1 MVSEFFHSPDYS
13 ILILIFLIFLTFFFL
28 IRGILI
34 FLANP
39 ERFHQRRLQ
48 KRLREI
54 DGLESSLNVS
64 TLLKRASLEKSSL
77 DQIMVKF
84 SLFNRIQIMML
95 QANLNWELRTFLV
108 VAALSGLV
116 MAGLGLAKW
125 GGWGALAGGGLG
137 LIIPYKILVRR
148 RKRRLKKFEK
158 QLPDALD
165 LLARGLRA
173 GHAFPTGLQQVAKE
187 MADPLGTE
195 FFKTFTEFNH
205 GLDLNTALLN
215 LCHRIDL
222 RDLSFF
228 TTAVLIQRETGGNLT
243 EILEKI
249 SILIRERFKLRN
261 QVKALT
267 AEGRL
272 SGLILLLLPPVL
284 AGILMVVNPAYE
296 SQLFRHPT
304 GRVMCGVALGFQLL
318 GMWCYSQDCQHQGVI
333 WKFFRRF
340 SSDS

>member
-1 MVSEFFHSPDYS
+1 MSAREELMVSELFHSLNNS
-13 ILILIFLIFLTFFFL
+13 LLILIFLIFLSFFFL
-28 IRGILI
+28 IRSVFL
-34 FLANP
+34 FLASP

-48 KRLREI
+48 QRLREME
-54 DGLESSLNVS
+54 GLESPLNAN
-64 TLLKRASLEKSSL
+64 TLLNKASLEKSFL
-77 DQIMVKF
+77 DQLLVKL
-84 SLFNRIQIMML
+84 SLFNRIQIMMF
-95 QANLNWELRTFLV
+95 QADLTWKTGTFLV
-108 VAALSGLV
+108 AAALSGLV
-116 MAGLGLAKW
+116 MAGVGLGKW
-125 GGWGALAGGGLG
+125 GVWGGLTGGGLG
-137 LIIPYKILVRR
+137 LFIPFKILARK

-158 QLPDALD
+158 QLPEALD

-187 MADPLGTE
+187 MDDPLGTE
-195 FFKTFTEFNH
+195 FFKTFREFNH

-249 SILIRERFKLRN
+249 AILIRERFKLKN

-272 SGLILLLLPPVL
+272 SGLILLLLPPLL
-284 AGILMVVNPAYE
+284 AGMLMVINPEYGKV
-296 SQLFRHPT
+296 LINHPT
-304 GRVMCGVALGFQLL
+304 GRVMCGVAVVLQLL
-318 GMWCYSQDCQHQGVI
+318 GMWCIHKIVNI
-333 WKFFRRF
+333 KV
-340 SSDS
+340 

>member
-1 MVSEFFHSPDYS
+1 MFAREALMGSKFFHYADYS
-13 ILILIFLIFLTFFFL
+13 TLILILLIFLSFLFL
-28 IRGILI
+28 IRGILLY
-34 FLANP
+34 LANP
-39 ERFHQRRLQ
+39 ERFHQRRLK

-54 DGLESSLNVS
+54 DGLETSPDVS

-77 DQIMVKF
+77 DQIMAKF
-84 SLFNRIQIMML
+84 SLLNRIQIMML
-95 QANLNWELRTFLV
+95 QANLKWELRTFLV
-108 VAALSGLV
+108 VVSLSGLV
-116 MAGLGLAKW
+116 MAGLGFAKW

-165 LLARGLRA
+165 LMARGLKA

-205 GLDLNTALLN
+205 GMDLNTALLN
-215 LCHRIDL
+215 LCQRINL

-249 SILIRERFKLRN
+249 SALIRERFKLRS
-261 QVKALT
+261 QIGALT
-267 AEGRL
+267 AEGRM
-272 SGLILLLLPPVL
+272 SGLILLLLPPALAVL
-284 AGILMVVNPAYE
+284 LMIINPEYGT
-296 SQLFRHPT
+296 LLIYHPT
-304 GRVMCGVALGFQLL
+304 GQIMCGVALAFQLL
-318 GMWCYSQDCQHQGVI
+318 GMWCIHKIVSIKV
-333 WKFFRRF
+333 
-340 SSDS
+340 

>member
-1 MVSEFFHSPDYS
+1 MSARETLMGSKFFYSADYS
-13 ILILIFLIFLTFFFL
+13 TLILILLVFLTFFFL

-54 DGLESSLNVS
+54 DGLESSPDVS
-64 TLLKRASLEKSSL
+64 TLLKRASLGKSSL
-77 DQIMVKF
+77 DQILAKF
-84 SLFNRIQIMML
+84 SLLNRIQFMIL
-95 QANLNWELRTFLV
+95 QANLNWQLRTFLV

-116 MAGLGLAKW
+116 MAGLGMAKW

-137 LIIPYKILVRR
+137 LIIPYMILGRR
-148 RKRRLKKFEK
+148 KKRRLKKFEK

-165 LLARGLRA
+165 LLARGLKA

-187 MADPLGTE
+187 IADPLGTE

-215 LCHRIDL
+215 LCQRIDL

-249 SILIRERFKLRN
+249 SILIRERFKLRD
-261 QVKALT
+261 QIGALT

-272 SGLILLLLPPVL
+272 SGIILLLLPPVL
-284 AGILMVVNPAYE
+284 AGMLMLVNRTYM
-296 SQLFRHPT
+296 SQLFLHPT
-304 GRVMCGVALGFQLL
+304 GRILCGVALGFQLL
-318 GMWCYSQDCQHQGVI
+318 GMWCIHKIVNI
-333 WKFFRRF
+333 KV
-340 SSDS
+340 

>member
-1 MVSEFFHSPDYS
+1 MVSDMFHSVDS
-13 ILILIFLIFLTFFFL
+13 SFLILVFFVFLSFFFL
-28 IRGILI
+28 IRATFL
-34 FLANP
+34 FLASP
-39 ERFHQRRLQ
+39 ARLHQRRLK
-48 KRLREI
+48 KRLREM
-54 DGLESSLNVS
+54 DRPDSSLDVN
-64 TLLKRASLEKSSL
+64 TLLKQASLEKSSL
-77 DQIMVKF
+77 DRMLAKF
-84 SLFNRIQIMML
+84 SLFNRLQIMML
-95 QANLNWELRTFLV
+95 QADLTWNMGTFLA

-116 MAGLGLAKW
+116 LAGVGLAKW

-137 LIIPYKILVRR
+137 LLIPYKILARKK
-148 RKRRLKKFEK
+148 KRRLQKFEK

-165 LLARGLRA
+165 LLARGLKA

-195 FFKTFTEFNH
+195 FFKTFREFNH
-205 GLDLNTALLN
+205 GLNLNTALLN
-215 LCHRIDL
+215 LCDRINL

-249 SILIRERFKLRN
+249 SVLIRERFKLRN

-284 AGILMVVNPAYE
+284 VVILMAVNPEYE
-296 SQLFRHPT
+296 LQLFHHPM
-304 GRVMCGVALGFQLL
+304 GRTMCGVALGFQLL
-318 GMWCYSQDCQHQGVI
+318 GMWCIHKIVNI
-333 WKFFRRF
+333 KV
-340 SSDS
+340 

>member
-1 MVSEFFHSPDYS
+1 MVSELFNSLNNSF
-13 ILILIFLIFLTFFFL
+13 LILVFLIFLSFFFL
-28 IRGILI
+28 IRSIFL

-39 ERFHQRRLQ
+39 ERLHQRRLK
-48 KRLREI
+48 KRLREM
-54 DGLESSLNVS
+54 DGVGSSLNVN
-64 TLLKRASLEKSSL
+64 TLLKRGSLEKTAL
-77 DQIMVKF
+77 DQILSKF
-84 SLFNRIQIMML
+84 SLVNRIQTMIV
-95 QANLNWELRTFLV
+95 QANLHWNMGTFLV
-108 VAALSGLV
+108 IVAFSGLA
-116 MAGLGLAKW
+116 MGGLGLAKW
-125 GGWGALAGGGLG
+125 GVWGGLAGGGLG
-137 LIIPYKILVRR
+137 LLIPYKFLA
-148 RKRRLKKFEK
+148 RKRNRRLQKFEK

-195 FFKTFTEFNH
+195 FSETFREFNH

-284 AGILMVVNPAYE
+284 AVILMVVNPGYE
-296 SQLFRHPT
+296 SQLFQHPT
-304 GRVMCGVALGFQLL
+304 GRIMCGVAVGFQLL
-318 GMWCYSQDCQHQGVI
+318 GMWAIHKIVNI
-333 WKFFRRF
+333 KV
-340 SSDS
+340 

>member
-1 MVSEFFHSPDYS
+1 MASELFLSLDYS
-13 ILILIFLIFLTFFFL
+13 LLILIFLIFFSFFSL
-28 IRGILI
+28 IRGIFL

-39 ERFHQRRLQ
+39 ERLHQRRIKQ
-48 KRLREI
+48 RLREVE
-54 DGLESSLNVS
+54 GLQSSLNVS
-64 TLLKRASLEKSSL
+64 TLLKKASLEKSVL
-77 DQIMVKF
+77 DQILSKF
-84 SLFNRIQIMML
+84 SLVNQVQTIML
-95 QANLNWELRTFLV
+95 QANLHWKMGTFLV
-108 VAALSGLV
+108 VTAFSGLA
-116 MAGLGLAKW
+116 MGGLGLAKW
-125 GGWGALAGGGLG
+125 GVWGGLAGGGLG
-137 LIIPYKILVRR
+137 VLMPYKILA
-148 RKRRLKKFEK
+148 RKRRRRLQKFEK

-195 FFKTFTEFNH
+195 FFETFREFNH

-215 LCHRIDL
+215 LCHRINLQDL
-222 RDLSFF
+222 NFF

-249 SILIRERFKLRN
+249 AILIRERFKLRN

-284 AGILMVVNPAYE
+284 ATILMSINPAYE

-304 GRVMCGVALGFQLL
+304 GQVMCGVAVGFQLL
-318 GMWCYSQDCQHQGVI
+318 GMWSIHKIVNI
-333 WKFFRRF
+333 KV
-340 SSDS
+340 

>member
-1 MVSEFFHSPDYS
+1 MASEFFRAPDYP
-13 ILILIFLIFLTFFFL
+13 ILILISLIFLSFLFL
-28 IRGILI
+28 IRGILLY
-34 FLANP
+34 LANP
-39 ERFHQRRLQ
+39 ERFHQQRLK

-54 DGLESSLNVS
+54 DGLESPLNVS
-64 TLLKRASLEKSSL
+64 TLLKSASLEKSFF
-77 DQIMVKF
+77 DQIIAKF

-95 QANLNWELRTFLV
+95 QANLKWELRTFLV
-108 VAALSGLV
+108 VATLSGLV
-116 MAGLGLAKW
+116 MAGVGLAKF
-125 GGWGALAGGGLG
+125 GSWGALAGVGLG

-148 RKRRLKKFEK
+148 RNRRLKKFEK

-165 LLARGLRA
+165 LLARGLKA

-195 FFKTFTEFNH
+195 FDRTFTEFNH

-215 LCHRIDL
+215 LCQRIDL
-222 RDLSFF
+222 KDLSFF

-261 QVKALT
+261 QIRALT

-284 AGILMVVNPAYE
+284 GGLIIAINPEYGKV
-296 SQLFRHPT
+296 LIHHPT
-304 GRVMCGVALGFQLL
+304 GQIMVGVALGFQLL
-318 GMWCYSQDCQHQGVI
+318 GMWSIHKIVNI
-333 WKFFRRF
+333 KV
-340 SSDS
+340 

>member
-1 MVSEFFHSPDYS
+1 MSIREALMFSEFFRSIEYS
-13 ILILIFLIFLTFFFL
+13 TLILISLMFLSFFFL

-39 ERFHQRRLQ
+39 ERFHQQRLKRRL
-48 KRLREI
+48 RAI
-54 DGLESSLNVS
+54 DGLESDLNVS
-64 TLLKRASLEKSSL
+64 TLLKSASLEKSFF
-77 DQIMVKF
+77 DRIMVQF

-95 QANLNWELRTFLV
+95 QANLKWEVRTFLV
-108 VAALSGLV
+108 VVALSGLV
-116 MAGLGLAKW
+116 LAGLGMAKF
-125 GGWGALAGGGLG
+125 GGRGALAGAGLG

-148 RKRRLKKFEK
+148 RKRRLKKFEQ

-165 LLARGLRA
+165 LLARGLKA

-187 MADPLGTE
+187 MPDPLGTE

-215 LCHRIDL
+215 LCQRIDL

-243 EILEKI
+243 QILEKI

-261 QVKALT
+261 QIAALT

-284 AGILMVVNPAYE
+284 AGLLMVINPEYGKV
-296 SQLFRHPT
+296 LINHPT

-318 GMWCYSQDCQHQGVI
+318 GMWCIHKIVSIKV
-333 WKFFRRF
+333 
-340 SSDS
+340 

>member
-1 MVSEFFHSPDYS
+1 MVSKFFHSADYS
-13 ILILIFLIFLTFFFL
+13 TLILILLIFLSFFFL
-28 IRGILI
+28 IRGILL

-39 ERFHQRRLQ
+39 ERFHQRRLK

-54 DGLESSLNVS
+54 DGLEPDLNVS
-64 TLLKRASLEKSSL
+64 TLLKKANLEKSSL
-77 DQIMVKF
+77 DQIMAKF
-84 SLFNRIQIMML
+84 SLLNRIQFMML
-95 QANLNWELRTFLV
+95 QANLKWELRTFLI

-125 GGWGALAGGGLG
+125 GGWGALTGGGLG

-148 RKRRLKKFEK
+148 RKRRLKKFER

-165 LLARGLRA
+165 LLARGLKA
-173 GHAFPTGLQQVAKE
+173 GHAFPSGLQQVAKE

-195 FFKTFTEFNH
+195 FFRTFTEYNH
-205 GLDLNTALLN
+205 GMDMNTALFN
-215 LCHRIDL
+215 LSHRIDL

-249 SILIRERFKLRN
+249 STLIRERFKLRN
-261 QVKALT
+261 QIGALT

-272 SGLILLLLPPVL
+272 SGLVLLILPPAL
-284 AGILMVVNPAYE
+284 AGILMLINPEYGT
-296 SQLFRHPT
+296 LLIKHPT
-304 GRVMCGVALGFQLL
+304 GQIMCGVALGFQLL
-318 GMWCYSQDCQHQGVI
+318 GMWCIHKIVSIKV
-333 WKFFRRF
+333 
-340 SSDS
+340 

>member
-1 MVSEFFHSPDYS
+1 MSAREALMVSELFHTLDSS
-13 ILILIFLIFLTFFFL
+13 LLILIFLIFLSFFFL
-28 IRGILI
+28 IRGILL

-39 ERFHQRRLQ
+39 ERAHQQRLK
-48 KRLREI
+48 KRLRAME
-54 DGLESSLNVS
+54 GLESSLNVN
-64 TLLKRASLEKSSL
+64 TLLKKASLEKSFL
-77 DQIMVKF
+77 DQILVKF

-95 QANLNWELRTFLV
+95 QANLPWKMGTFLV

-116 MAGLGLAKW
+116 MAGVGLAKW
-125 GGWGALAGGGLG
+125 GGGGALVGGGLG
-137 LIIPYKILVRR
+137 LFIPYVMLARKK
-148 RKRRLKKFEK
+148 KRRLQKFEK

-195 FFKTFTEFNH
+195 FFKTFREFNH
-205 GLDLNTALLN
+205 GLDLNNALLN
-215 LCHRIDL
+215 LCDRIDL
-222 RDLSFF
+222 RALSFF

-249 SILIRERFKLRN
+249 SILIRERFKLSS

-272 SGLILLLLPPVL
+272 SGLILLILPPLL
-284 AGILMVVNPAYE
+284 AGMLMVFNPEYE
-296 SQLFRHPT
+296 SQLFLHPM

-318 GMWCYSQDCQHQGVI
+318 GMYWIHKIVNI
-333 WKFFRRF
+333 KV
-340 SSDS
+340 

>member
-1 MVSEFFHSPDYS
+1 MLSDVFHSFDYS
-13 ILILIFLIFLTFFFL
+13 FLTLIFLVFLSFFFL
-28 IRGILI
+28 IRAV
-34 FLANP
+34 FLLLASP
-39 ERFHQRRLQ
+39 EKLHQRRLK
-48 KRLREI
+48 KRLREA
-54 DGLESSLNVS
+54 DNLESSLDVN
-64 TLLKRASLEKSSL
+64 TLLKKASLEKSFL
-77 DQIMVKF
+77 DRLLTKF
-84 SLFNRIQIMML
+84 SLFNQLQIMML
-95 QANLNWELRTFLV
+95 QADLAWNMATFLA

-116 MAGLGLAKW
+116 MAGVGLVKW
-125 GGWGALAGGGLG
+125 GSWGALGGGALG
-137 LIIPYKILVRR
+137 LLIPYKILAHKK
-148 RKRRLKKFEK
+148 KRRLHKFEK

-195 FFKTFTEFNH
+195 FFKTFREFNH
-205 GLDLNTALLN
+205 GLNLNDALLN
-215 LCHRIDL
+215 LCNRINL

-249 SILIRERFKLRN
+249 SVLIRERFKLRN

-284 AGILMVVNPAYE
+284 VVILMAVNPEYE
-296 SQLFRHPT
+296 LQLFHHPM
-304 GRVMCGVALGFQLL
+304 GRAMCGVALGFQLL
-318 GMWCYSQDCQHQGVI
+318 GMWCIHKIVNI
-333 WKFFRRF
+333 KV
-340 SSDS
+340 

>member
-1 MVSEFFHSPDYS
+1 MISELFRSLDNS
-13 ILILIFLIFLTFFFL
+13 LLILILLIFLSFFFL
-28 IRGILI
+28 IRGVFL
-34 FLANP
+34 FLASP
-39 ERFHQRRLQ
+39 ERFHQRRLKQ
-48 KRLREI
+48 RLRESE
-54 DGLESSLNVS
+54 GLESSLNVS
-64 TLLKRASLEKSSL
+64 TLLKKASLEQSVF

-84 SLFNRIQIMML
+84 SIFDRIQTMIF
-95 QANLNWELRTFLV
+95 QADLAWKTGTFLV
-108 VAALSGLV
+108 VAALFGLV
-116 MAGLGLAKW
+116 MAGVGLTKW
-125 GGWGALAGGGLG
+125 GVWGGLAGGALG
-137 LIIPYKILVRR
+137 LFIPYKYLARK
-148 RKRRLKKFEK
+148 RKRRLQKFEK
-158 QLPDALD
+158 QLPEALD

-187 MADPLGTE
+187 MADPLGME
-195 FFKTFTEFNH
+195 FFKTFREFNH

-215 LCHRIDL
+215 LCRRINL

-249 SILIRERFKLRN
+249 SILIRERFKLKS

-284 AGILMVVNPAYE
+284 GAILMAINPEYE

-304 GRVMCGVALGFQLL
+304 GRIMCGVGLGFQML
-318 GMWCYSQDCQHQGVI
+318 GMWCIHKIVNI
-333 WKFFRRF
+333 KV
-340 SSDS
+340 